1 MSTLHTLAR
10 SPASNLLTECQQL
23 LAQNDALLF
32 IEDGV
37 YYASRTDL
45 LGLIPGKRKI
55 YALREDILA
64 RGLSNK
70 IAARVEV
77 VSMHK
82 FVKLCCEHKKV
93 INWF

>member
-1 MSTLHTLAR
+1 MSTLHTIAK
-10 SPASNLLTECQQL
+10 SPTSNLLESCRQL
-23 LAQNDALLF
+23 LGQNENLLF

-37 YYASRTDL
+37 YYASREDL
-45 LGLIPGKRKI
+45 LATIPGKRKL

-64 RGLSNK
+64 RGIQGK
-70 IAARVEV
+70 ITDRIEL

-82 FVKLCCEHKKV
+82 FVELCCEHKKI